1 MSEPITITIKRLL
14 PSQILWVNKRGMG
27 GSLAYKR
34 ERDVWYCLLR
44 AALRPKVAPE
54 HLVRVR
60 IISFRSQLLDFGN
73 LVGGSKMIPDGLTIL
88 GYLKDDKPKWFHCD
102 YEQRKCPRASVCTI
116 IHLIN
121 P

>member
-1 MSEPITITIKRLL
+1 MSDPITITIKRLL
-14 PSQILWVNKRGMG
+14 PSQNLWVNKRGMM
-27 GSLAYKR
+27 GSLVYKR

-73 LVGGSKMIPDGLTIL
+73 LVGGAKAIPDGLTIL